1 MSADSL
7 VFYSFIII
15 VIFLGV
21 TRMCMSLESKI
32 DTIKTKEW
40 HFTLHETIRVRI
52 IVLKFYTKLAD
63 ENFIQK
69 KNEIA
74 SYKLYK

>member
-1 MSADSL
+1 
-7 VFYSFIII
+7 
-15 VIFLGV
+15 
-21 TRMCMSLESKI
+21 MSLESKI